1 MELYATHNIYKTS
14 FGDFVP
20 YIMSNALGLNFLIV
34 PAQPIPDAFEQGV
47 HLVTPLSDL
56 PHHDTPVIVVK
67 WGEHYDG
74 CTPVVKMAWSYVLSL
89 NTNDAKLLNSKFKI
103 SEKLP
108 IGALSDREETIHI
121 SSLADKV
128 DTNMAHSFCSW
139 TPADDVCVETNESSK
154 GIDVTDCT
162 VNQLHI
168 DESQSDEPRD
178 FLYELQEHRKNNP
191 KILITG
197 SLNIN
202 SIRNKFDSIQHML
215 QCRYIDILALCET
228 KLDDSFPIGQFDVLD
243 YNCARRDRSSNG
255 GGLMYYF
262 RSDIPHRRRDDLEQ
276 ERQGR
281 WCIFDTGWCHWI
293 NYLVKEDTMKVAWPG
308 SNEIILVSGMK
319 IVAKSQ
325 SDLWRLIMNSSAKFK
340 ADSISGVYAKI
351 YHRIGTSNTNSA
363 KDVH

>member
-1 MELYATHNIYKTS
+1 MSPCSNYMHNLALTCVCVFCFFS
-14 FGDFVP
+14 VVPFVQWFT
-20 YIMSNALGLNFLIV
+20 MSTFPLPL
-34 PAQPIPDAFEQGV
+34 QCMYWYDH

-89 NTNDAKLLNSKFKI
+89 NTNDEKLPNSNFKV

-108 IGALSDREETIHI
+108 AGALSVREETIHI
-121 SSLADKV
+121 SSLTDKV
-128 DTNMAHSFCSW
+128 DTNMAHSLCSW
-139 TPADDVCVETNESSK
+139 TPADDVCVETKESSK

-178 FLYELQEHRKNNP
+178 FLYELQQNRKNNP
-191 KILITG
+191 KNLITG

-202 SIRNKFDSIQHML
+202 SIRNKFDIIQHML

-243 YNCARRDRSSNG
+243 YNCVRRDRSSNG
-255 GGLMYYF
+255 GGLMYYI

-276 ERQGR
+276 AVDSQLGLEL
-281 WCIFDTGWCHWI
+281 IIMELMVNH
-293 NYLVKEDTMKVAWPG
+293 KEKWLYVLGYKPQ
-308 SNEIILVSGMK
+308 I
-319 IVAKSQ
+319 
-325 SDLWRLIMNSSAKFK
+325 
-340 ADSISGVYAKI
+340 
-351 YHRIGTSNTNSA
+351 
-363 KDVH
+363 